1 MRLLRICE
9 VRTHAQETGRAR
21 RLRGRT
27 PRLRRVRLRRE
38 RRRGC
43 RTARPRDA
51 RTRLGRVADG
61 ESFPR
66 DGSLEDA
73 RASRRRRRDSHGDD
87 GGMRQGVQPAD
98 DTGKPPHRGK
108 ALLQR
113 LQTREGSRRLPPQRV
128 ANHGT
133 TILLV
138 FLFSSSRRK
147 SRASLRI
154 AACTSLARSF
164 SLARPTSRRAD
175 RSWARVSV
183 AGSDFTLG
191 DIDGVLR
198 ISNFGSNRRAPRLA
212 TRRTFAGQIPR
223 CSTRGS
229 LLARRAVRTFSPDCR
244 LPIFV
249 SVDEASARRRDVFN
263 ARCARHP
270 RL

>member
-1 MRLLRICE
+1 MRLLRVRE

-98 DTGKPPHRGK
+98 DAGKPPHRGK

-154 AACTSLARSF
+154 AACTSLARSS

-191 DIDGVLR
+191 DIDRAFGGFRTLVR
-198 ISNFGSNRRAPRLA
+198 IGGRRAS
-212 TRRTFAGQIPR
+212 RRDERSRAKSRGVRREDRSSRVAQCEHFLQTVVYPSSSP
-223 CSTRGS
+223 STRP
-229 LLARRAVRTFSPDCR
+229 ARDAATF
-244 LPIFV
+244 
-249 SVDEASARRRDVFN
+249 
-263 ARCARHP
+263 
-270 RL
+270 